1 MDSLFSLL
9 TDVTVDGFALWIVLL
24 ICVGVFLGSFM
35 DAIAGGGGII
45 TVPTYLIAFSRLP
58 AYYAL
63 GTNKLSS
70 GIGTVFSTARF
81 IKNGLV
87 DWKLFTPAV
96 ALALAGSVA
105 GTWLQHHTPDVV
117 LKYLLLAVLG
127 APALIKLGADP
138 LPAHLFIL
146 YFGCMSTIT
155 PPVALSTYAAAGIS
169 GGSPMKTGIYAMKL
183 ASVAF
188 LIPYIFVYGQ
198 ELLLYGSLG
207 SILLAILSA
216 SLGCVALAGGMIGWL
231 GAKMPMPLRFV
242 LVGAAITLMIPGALT
257 DVIGV
262 VLMAACVITAVMLSK
277 RQTPKIQ

>member
-63 GTNKLSS
+63 GTNKLSA

-117 LKYLLLAVLG
+117 LKYLLLFVLPVVAFVTLRNRSWPDQSEEMEFRVRAAIVWTASFFIGGYDGYYGPGTGTFLMLVFIRLGKINLASNLGSLFTALASGYVYIGVGLISAAAAIAGHYLG
-127 APALIKLGADP
+127 AGLAIKN
-138 LPAHLFIL
+138 
-146 YFGCMSTIT
+146 
-155 PPVALSTYAAAGIS
+155 
-169 GGSPMKTGIYAMKL
+169 GSRIVRPTVIVVLLLL
-183 ASVAF
+183 AVKVGS
-188 LIPYIFVYGQ
+188 
-198 ELLLYGSLG
+198 ELLFPEF
-207 SILLAILSA
+207 
-216 SLGCVALAGGMIGWL
+216 WN
-231 GAKMPMPLRFV
+231 
-242 LVGAAITLMIPGALT
+242 
-257 DVIGV
+257 
-262 VLMAACVITAVMLSK
+262 
-277 RQTPKIQ
+277 